1 MRGPSE
7 NPFDGWITKYRVSRS
22 VHESEIQARL
32 DRKVGIHL
40 PSIDKGVL
48 RINSVFLEYIDRYF
62 FLRGYA
68 AVGGGVIAIFT
79 LWASVMLFIVANK
92 PLNSGELPPV
102 AASIMVWFFSFL
114 FLSMFFWVLKFALLR
129 EFFCYTYYPI
139 RFNRNTR
146 KVYIFLHKDKNGVL
160 ALDWNKVFWFIGR
173 SRDGSHYIYDLRGHV
188 LDDEKIV
195 RYTFAVGHYGETQA
209 EILQHWEMIR
219 LYMEE
224 SPASLPY
231 PPLALSLST
240 QPTLRNCL
248 LIQMGW
254 LNTSQ
259 SGAVFLL
266 SVVWGFFRWL
276 ALKTCRQP
284 RWPADIEAACQIP
297 ANDPY
302 RQTEPLRAGEF
313 PDFGEAEELRQS
325 EYIREARAAAE
336 AYEQARS
343 KANAS

>member
-1 MRGPSE
+1 MSKESRI
-7 NPFDGWITKYRVSRS
+7 FDGWLTRYKINRGLSLYELES
-22 VHESEIQARL
+22 VLEV
-32 DRKVGIHL
+32 DRPINIPL
-40 PSIDKGVL
+40 MDKGLIRV
-48 RINSVFLEYIDRYF
+48 NSVFVEFIDRFF
-62 FLRGYA
+62 FLRGWA
-68 AVGGGVIAIFT
+68 TMGFLPFAIAWSYF
-79 LWASVMLFIVANK
+79 A
-92 PLNSGELPPV
+92 
-102 AASIMVWFFSFL
+102 FL
-114 FLSMFFWVLKFALLR
+114 FGSTIYVPPGDGAGLSFEHILSGWIATITIVVFLVVMCVFGLCR
-129 EFFCYTYYPI
+129 DFFCYTYYPI
-139 RFNRNTR
+139 RFNRENR
-146 KVYIFLHKDKNGVL
+146 KVYVFRHNKKNGVL
-160 ALDWNKVFWFIGR
+160 TLEWNKVFWFIGR
-173 SRDGSHYIYDLRGHV
+173 SRDGSRYIYDLRGHV

-195 RYTFAVGHYGETQA
+195 RYTFAVGQYGETQA
-209 EILQHWEMIR
+209 EILQHWETIR

-224 SPASLPY
+224 SPAALPY

-254 LNTSQ
+254 LV
-259 SGAVFLL
+259 SGRSPVVLL
-266 SVVWGFFRWL
+266 FGVVWGFFRWL